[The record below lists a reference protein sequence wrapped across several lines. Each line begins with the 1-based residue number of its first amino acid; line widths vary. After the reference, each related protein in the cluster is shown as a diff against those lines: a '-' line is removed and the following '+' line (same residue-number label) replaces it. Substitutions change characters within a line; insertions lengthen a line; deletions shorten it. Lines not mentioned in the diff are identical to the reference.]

1 MHLKNDPAPRELCN
15 AARSFGP
22 TDAEIPAPAV
32 SVKAQR
38 TQRRRAPPQRQTAPS
53 AALAIKSADETRRN
67 APLRRVRVRSSAF
80 LFAARVVP
88 LEHEALCLR
97 RSCPALS

>member
-32 SVKAQR
+32 SVKANAH
-38 TQRRRAPPQRQTAPS
+38 TETAGTAERQTAPS
-53 AALAIKSADETRRN
+53 AAWL
-67 APLRRVRVRSSAF
+67 
-80 LFAARVVP
+80 
-88 LEHEALCLR
+88 
-97 RSCPALS
+97 